1 MNTRIKHT
9 IAITIAALLLCG
21 CTASKYLKKA
31 AQFELAGLYEQAAK
45 AYIVSLDAKSDNV
58 KAIVG
63 LKNAGQRAVEEKSA
77 LVQNAAD
84 HDDLKTA
91 VYQYLDMADMVNK
104 SAKFGVLLKIPEQIT
119 SAFEDTKQ
127 RYAEQ
132 IYGQAQQM
140 LDAERYQ
147 QAETLLKELK
157 QIAPNHSDDVDEM
170 LMLSKAEPQ
179 YQSAQQQLQQKKYR
193 KAYTTLS
200 DLVKAYPSYKD
211 ASELQAEALNHAMI
225 TIRVEDF
232 GTQRSRAPSDY
243 AQTLRANVMS
253 AISAKNNVF
262 VKIVDGQAQA
272 LQEQRRAIAVGANVI
287 SLGQLLA
294 AKALLQG
301 NITGYNI
308 RPASTSKTVHKGYLR
323 KEIKRR
329 NKETGEETVETTY
342 EKVTYEHYTTSA
354 SASITLSYQLVSVET
369 GEVLLSN
376 VAQSTKSDEASYI
389 TFSGDCKQLVPGNWE
404 HANKRSDKDKIS
416 TDNSEIKNVQRKCG
430 RKPSISS
437 TTTLLNQ
444 ATKAVCESVANKI
457 NAYNPEK

>member
-1 MNTRIKHT
+1 MSTKIKHT
-9 IAITIAALLLCG
+9 IAITIAALLLYG

-84 HDDLKTA
+84 RDDLKTA
-91 VYQYLDMADMVNK
+91 VYQYLDMADMVSK
-104 SAKFGVLLKIPEQIT
+104 SSKFGVLLNIPEQIT
-119 SAFEDTKQ
+119 AAFEDTKQ

-179 YQSAQQQLQQKKYR
+179 YQSAQQLMHQKKYR
-193 KAYTTLS
+193 KAYSTLS
-200 DLVKAYPSYKD
+200 ELVKAYPRYKD
-211 ASELQAEALNHAMI
+211 ASDLQAEALNYAMI

-232 GTQRSRAPSDY
+232 GTQKVKAPNDY
-243 AQTLRANVMS
+243 SKTLRSNVMS
-253 AISAKNNVF
+253 SISAKNNVF

-287 SLGQLLA
+287 SVGQLLA
-294 AKALLQG
+294 AKTLLQG
-301 NITGYNI
+301 NITNYNI
-308 RPASTSKTVHKGYLR
+308 KPTSTTKSVRKGYLR

-329 NKETGEETVETTY
+329 NKETGAETVETTY
-342 EKVTYEHYTTSA
+342 EKVTYELYTTSA
-354 SASITLSYQLVSVET
+354 SASVSLSYQLVSVET
-369 GEVLLSN
+369 GEVLLTD
-376 VAQSTKSDEASYI
+376 VARSTKSDEASYI
-389 TFSGDCKQLVPGNWE
+389 TFSGDCKQLVPGHWE
-404 HANKRSDKDKIS
+404 HADKRSDKDKIS
-416 TDNSEIKNVQRKCG
+416 TDNAEIKSVQRRCG
-430 RKPSISS
+430 RKPAIS
-437 TTTLLNQ
+437 TTASLLDQ
-444 ATKAVCESVANKI
+444 ATKEVSETVATKI